1 MRVVAAYSAD
11 ILVVLLRLVVV
22 MRWLGWMPRMWWGLG
37 AECALKCGCNY
48 RASVYWHLARLSRH

>member
-37 AECALKCGCNY
+37 ADA
-48 RASVYWHLARLSRH
+48 H